1 MANGNLGDAMLLPDG
16 SQYEGTD
23 IDFRA
28 VSWASAGS
36 RTPVD
41 FVEWKLPGYG
51 GRPYEAANNL
61 GISRVAI
68 EVDDLDAAG
77 FRAVHVGVN
86 RWGYT

>member
-51 GRPYEAANNL
+51 IA
-61 GISRVAI
+61 RVAI

-77 FRAVHVGVN
+77 SRVVHVGVY